1 MNINRISKKWVI
13 LSLLC
18 LTLDGHA
25 QSNRE
30 GVMATLE
37 KTSVEYVEDADTPPV
52 YADGGKALLEYL
64 QKNLKY
70 PSSAKDM
77 HVEGRVLISYVVDK
91 EGKATNIVPLSFNKC
106 KETDGKSI
114 PQVAL
119 EKEMEN
125 SKMKPKA
132 QQAYLQAVR
141 DIITESIRIISQ
153 MPPAERPAMKDGEPV
168 CFKMAMPITFKGK

>member
-37 KTSVEYVEDADTPPV
+37 KTSVEYVEDA
-52 YADGGKALLEYL
+52 
-64 QKNLKY
+64 
-70 PSSAKDM
+70 
-77 HVEGRVLISYVVDK
+77 EGRVLISYVVDK

-119 EKEMEN
+119 EKEMEK

-153 MPPAERPAMKDGEPV
+153 MPPAEQPAMKDGEPV